1 LPLANIRSKGML
13 VIERMSHASESLLKD
28 E

>member
-1 LPLANIRSKGML
+1 LANIRSKGML